1 MMPFALDL
9 ISTFV
14 IGSTLPVATTDFTI
28 VPRSTVA
35 NLDGSTLT
43 DAPFSVASPAALA
56 TTSTTAPPMYTVFL
70 DFPWVLGTVIPV
82 CDENDAVEVQTP
94 GRPKLRYGV
103 MWILQSPAPADE
115 SWTFR
120 LPPGAIKT
128 VGRAPRADFI
138 VDAALVSRL
147 HCRLTATER
156 DVEVVD
162 LSSTNGTYVNDQRV
176 TKATLAVGDRL
187 RVGRVELRVERSAM
201 TDAP

>member
-1 MMPFALDL
+1 
-9 ISTFV
+9 
-14 IGSTLPVATTDFTI
+14 
-28 VPRSTVA
+28 
-35 NLDGSTLT
+35 
-43 DAPFSVASPAALA
+43 
-56 TTSTTAPPMYTVFL
+56 MYRVFL
-70 DFPWVLGTVIPV
+70 DFLGVLAAVIPV
-82 CDENDAVEVQTP
+82 CDENRTVEVQPP
-94 GRPKLRYGV
+94 GWRKLRYGV
-103 MWILQSPAPADE
+103 MWILQSPVNAVPADE

-187 RVGRVELRVERSAM
+187 RVGRVELRVERSVLA
-201 TDAP
+201 DGS